1 MSRFKVNVCRGTHTH
16 SLVPVLPFRTE
27 SGIVRLAFTHGG
39 FSPVILDYLTR
50 RDNSS
55 VEKNEVPPKCDVT
68 TALLILLKATG
79 HGKQDLVEQVF
90 AIDTYDWCSSGA
102 DALRY
107 KITSTLGKVSGKEGV
122 DRKRMLL
129 SGADSEDIKR
139 CLTRRLH
146 ENYVSMPTK
155 RRKQERER
163 ASTTASSTK
172 FNPNPKFR
180 GGGRVPADVTVTVC
194 RLRACT
200 SVFR

>member
-1 MSRFKVNVCRGTHTH
+1 MK
-16 SLVPVLPFRTE
+16 
-27 SGIVRLAFTHGG
+27 
-39 FSPVILDYLTR
+39 
-50 RDNSS
+50 
-55 VEKNEVPPKCDVT
+55 KNEVPLKCDVT
-68 TALLILLKATG
+68 TALLILLKVTG
-79 HGKQDLVEQVF
+79 RGKQDLVQQVLD
-90 AIDTYDWCSSGA
+90 IDTYEWCSCDA
-102 DALRY
+102 DDSEHLRMTKGLLY

>member
-1 MSRFKVNVCRGTHTH
+1 M
-16 SLVPVLPFRTE
+16 PVLPFRTE
-27 SGIVRLAFTHGG
+27 SGMARLAFTHGC
-39 FSPVILDYLTR
+39 FSPAILDYLTR

-90 AIDTYDWCSSGA
+90 AIDTYEWCSSDA

-107 KITSTLGKVSGKEGV
+107 KITSTLGKVWGNKGV
-122 DRKRMLL
+122 DRMRMLK
-129 SGADSEDIKR
+129 SGADPEDTKR

-155 RRKQERER
+155 KQKRKR
-163 ASTTASSTK
+163 ASTAASSTEVQIK
-172 FNPNPKFR
+172 YGICPNLSVKY
-180 GGGRVPADVTVTVC
+180 
-194 RLRACT
+194 LRWMDGWLHLFT
-200 SVFR
+200 P

>member
-1 MSRFKVNVCRGTHTH
+1 MNHTLTFVYH
-16 SLVPVLPFRTE
+16 LLFRTE
-27 SGIVRLAFTHGG
+27 SALVRLAFTHGS
-39 FSPVILDYLTR
+39 FSSPIVDYLTR
-50 RDNSS
+50 RHNSS
-55 VEKNEVPPKCDVT
+55 LKKNEVPPKCDVT
-68 TALLILLKATG
+68 TALLILLKVTG
-79 HGKQDLVEQVF
+79 RGKQDLVEQVLD
-90 AIDTYDWCSSGA
+90 IDTYEWCSCDA
-102 DALRY
+102 DDCEHLRMTKGLQY
-107 KITSTLGKVSGKEGV
+107 KITSTLGKVWGNKGV
-122 DRKRMLL
+122 DRAKMLK
-129 SGADSEDIKR
+129 SGADPVDIKR

-146 ENYVSMPTK
+146 EDYVSMPTK